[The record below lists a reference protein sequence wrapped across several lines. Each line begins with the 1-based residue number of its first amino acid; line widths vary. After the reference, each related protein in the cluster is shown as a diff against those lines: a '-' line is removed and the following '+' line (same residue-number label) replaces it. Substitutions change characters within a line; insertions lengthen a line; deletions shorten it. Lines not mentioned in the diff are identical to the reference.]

1 MEETGQDL
9 DAEMV
14 QPMWDC
20 LTHVKNHRG
29 FCFRIFTTKELD
41 QIRETVKCIG
51 AGAVYEIFKI

>member
-41 QIRETVKCIG
+41 RIRDIVKRIG
-51 AGAVYEIFKI
+51 AGAV